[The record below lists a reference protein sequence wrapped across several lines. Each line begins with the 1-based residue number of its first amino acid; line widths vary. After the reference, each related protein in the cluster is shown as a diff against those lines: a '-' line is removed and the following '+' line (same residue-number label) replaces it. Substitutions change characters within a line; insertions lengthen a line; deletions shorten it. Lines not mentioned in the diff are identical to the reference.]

1 MAVEYIIFMYYMF
14 IGSMNTMEYNTAIDH
29 CPVLVSAM
37 AFITTNTVY
46 MYLPVLRAAS
56 MVNPLVWP
64 TTPRDAIRETTSRCS
79 TVIHGTYIYY
89 FIILILSET
98 LLFMVLF

>member
-1 MAVEYIIFMYYMF
+1 LFIAINAVY
-14 IGSMNTMEYNTAIDH
+14 TH
-29 CPVLVSAM
+29 
-37 AFITTNTVY
+37 
-46 MYLPVLRAAS
+46 LPVLRAAS

-64 TTPRDAIRETTSRCS
+64 TNTRDTIRETTSRCS

>member
-1 MAVEYIIFMYYMF
+1 MYSYFMY
-14 IGSMNTMEYNTAIDH
+14 
-29 CPVLVSAM
+29 L
-37 AFITTNTVY
+37 
-46 MYLPVLRAAS
+46 LVLRAAS